1 MGKALR
7 GGIGSWVG
15 VILLGLVVLEVCAL
29 IWVREVESRKFLS
42 NLIQAIGALIAAGA
56 LGLAAQKLRR
66 EQSEAA
72 PGWPWIAGS
81 ACLWAMGMIVF
92 FVVESVLK
100 QQAYPGYADVFLYA
114 SYPVMIIGLWR
125 LSVEPLTPRERW
137 NNAIDLGALGL
148 VGAVVIWQFNLRLLV
163 ESLAVEADAGVLAS
177 LGYTLLDTVLVL
189 MLFSRLVHK
198 VGERRR
204 FVPMLLLVVGCFF
217 LVTSDLLQ
225 GYVSTVMAFGSGS
238 FLDLGWLLFSAF
250 CGWAALELLKDRSG
264 EADESLDRFR
274 VAWSV
279 SISYLWIG
287 TVFFILV
294 WLVFHKEETQKGL
307 LVAGVGGAMVLAV
320 TRQVRM
326 LQENAALYRGLQQA
340 HGELETKVRERTA
353 ELQAQTELL
362 RTSEQT
368 FRGIVETTR
377 ERLWAMAADGR
388 QIYCNPAVQRMLG
401 YTASEFLSLGLECM
415 HPDDRFLFEREL
427 PGKVRQGE
435 GWTDWVLRWR
445 HRDGEYRHLES
456 SAVPVVDEKGKV
468 TGFQGSDRDI
478 TERIQAQE
486 QSGRLQTQLI
496 QAQKM
501 EAVGQLAGGVAH
513 DFNNILSVI
522 LMQLGL
528 LQEEETLKP
537 EIRTSLAE
545 LEEQAKRGSNLVR
558 QLLLFGRRQSLQ
570 KQLLDLDSLLGNLLK
585 MLRRLIGE
593 NIGLEFKNSS
603 HPLWVEAD
611 PGMLEQV
618 VMNLVV
624 NARDAMSGGGRITV
638 ATEEVEISA
647 EQAAPNPQRRVGRFA
662 CLRVTDT
669 GCGMD
674 AETVQRIYEPF
685 FTTKPAGKGTGLGLA
700 TVHGIV
706 QRHEGWIEVESV
718 LGAGTTFSV
727 FLPASAIRGQN
738 SGSQKGGPTVQGG
751 KEAVLLVE
759 DNAAVRSLAS
769 AVLRRGG
776 YRVIEAVDGQEA
788 LKRWSEQEGNVALLV
803 TDMIMPEGMTG
814 LELSERLC
822 RQKPDL
828 KVVIMSGYSPEAALG
843 ELPRRP
849 GLAYLSKPFEI
860 ATFSRTVRECLD
872 GERPH

>member
-1 MGKALR
+1 M
-7 GGIGSWVG
+7 GSWVG
-15 VILLGLVVLEVCAL
+15 IILLGLVALEVCTL
-29 IWVREVESRKFLS
+29 VWVRELEFRKFCS
-42 NLIQAIGALIAAGA
+42 NLFQAIGAMIAAGA
-56 LGLAAQKLRR
+56 LGLAARKLRR
-66 EQSEAA
+66 ENSEFAS
-72 PGWPWIAGS
+72 GWPWIAGS

-92 FVVESVLK
+92 FVVESVFK
-100 QQAYPGYADVFLYA
+100 QQAYPGFADVFLYA
-114 SYPVMIIGLWR
+114 SYPVMILGLWR
-125 LSVEPLTPRERW
+125 LPVEPLTPRERW

-163 ESLAVEADAGVLAS
+163 ESLAAAPDAGVLAS
-177 LGYTLLDTVLVL
+177 LGYTFLDTVLVL

-204 FVPMLLLVVGCFF
+204 FVPMLLLVLGCFC

-225 GYVSTVMAFGSGS
+225 GYVSTGADFESGS
-238 FLDLGWLLFSAF
+238 FLDLGWLLFSVF
-250 CGWAALELLKDRSG
+250 CGWAALDLLKDRSSG
-264 EADESLDRFR
+264 AEESLDRFR
-274 VAWSV
+274 VTWSV
-279 SISYLWIG
+279 SVSYLWIG

-294 WLVFHKEETQKGL
+294 WLVFHRDQTQKGL

-320 TRQVRM
+320 TRQVRI
-326 LQENAALYRGLQQA
+326 LQENAELYRGLRQA
-340 HGELETKVRERTA
+340 HGELEAKVRERTA

-377 ERLWAMAADGR
+377 ERLWAMAPDGR
-388 QIYCNPAVQRMLG
+388 QTYCNPAVERMLG
-401 YTASEFLSLGLECM
+401 YTAPEFLTLGLECM
-415 HPDDRFLFEREL
+415 HPEDRSRFARAL
-427 PGKVRQGE
+427 PEKVRKGE

-456 SAVPVVDEKGKV
+456 SAVPVLDEAGKV

-478 TERIQAQE
+478 TERIEAEE
-486 QSGRLQTQLI
+486 QSGRLQAQLI

-537 EIRTSLAE
+537 ELRASLAE

-603 HPLWVEAD
+603 NPLWVEAD

-624 NARDAMSGGGRITV
+624 NARDAMSGGGRVTV

-647 EQAAPNPQRRVGRFA
+647 EQAALNPQRRVGRFA

-674 AETVQRIYEPF
+674 AATLLHIYEPF
-685 FTTKPAGKGTGLGLA
+685 FTTKPVGKGTGLGLA

-706 QRHEGWIEVESV
+706 QRHDGWIEVQSV

-727 FLPASAIRGQN
+727 FLPASAVRAQ
-738 SGSQKGGPTVQGG
+738 SSASQKGGATVKGG
-751 KEAVLLVE
+751 KETVLLVE
-759 DNAAVRSLAS
+759 DNPGVRSLAS

-776 YRVIEAVDGQEA
+776 YRVMEAVDGHEA
-788 LKRWSEQEGNVALLV
+788 LKRWAEQEGNVALLV

-822 RQKPDL
+822 RQKPGL
-828 KVVIMSGYSPEAALG
+828 KVIIMSGYSPEAALG

-849 GLAYLSKPFEI
+849 GLAYLSKPFEL
-860 ATFSRTVRECLD
+860 ATFARTVRECLD
-872 GERPH
+872 GETQP